1 MYGVCQLCAIFFNF
15 ILNLRVFFARRN
27 ARAIFKQTDVSILN
41 GMHAIPVYVL
51 DVRVPVRLLR
61 DAVIRARDRMGEG
74 EKNTGKQKRQP
85 LPATLG
91 SAGEGTFSRT
101 LYKRSTIL
109 SRVHTA

>member
-61 DAVIRARDRMGEG
+61 DAVIRARDRMGR
-74 EKNTGKQKRQP
+74 EKKTRGNKKGNLYPPP
-85 LPATLG
+85 LGRPVKGRFPGRFTNDQ
-91 SAGEGTFSRT
+91 R
-101 LYKRSTIL
+101 Y
-109 SRVHTA
+109 